1 MLLEPTPDQDFFRD
15 TTARFLQE
23 RTPVAVLRGLRDDSA
38 GFDPGFWRAGAEL
51 GWTSLLVDE
60 AHGGGS
66 ISDSG
71 LIDLTLIAYEFGRH
85 AAPGPL
91 VPTNVVAALLGRHSH
106 HHDTLAGLLDGSVTA
121 AWCSAEP
128 RPEARAATAP
138 LTITVDG
145 DDVIVHGTK
154 RPVEAAGTAE
164 LLLVTGRTGDG
175 LSHVLVPRDTP
186 GVTVT
191 AMRSVDLTRR
201 YAKVEFDHVRLP
213 ASALLGA
220 AGDGSADDEYARH
233 LAIVLGCA
241 ETVGALQTAFDTTV
255 AWAFDRYSFG
265 RALASYQAIKHRFA
279 DMKMWLEA
287 CHAISDTAAA
297 AVAADTPDA
306 ARLSSAAK
314 AYIGDHASDLMQ
326 ECVQFHGGIGLTF
339 EHDLHLYTRR
349 VAANRSTYGTPA
361 EHRRALADAVIS
373 AAATS
378 KESAQ

>member
-23 RTPVAVLRGLRDDSA
+23 RTPVAVLRGLRDDAA
-38 GFDPGFWRAGAEL
+38 GYDSDFWRAGAEL

-60 AHGGGS
+60 EHGGGS

-71 LIDLTLIAYEFGRH
+71 LLDLTLIAYEFGRR

-91 VPTNVVAALLGRHSH
+91 VPTNIVAALLGRHDSH
-106 HHDTLAGLLDGSVTA
+106 PDTLAGLLDGSVTG
-121 AWCSAEP
+121 AWCTAEP
-128 RPEARAATAP
+128 APGARAATAA
-138 LTITVDG
+138 LEITVDG
-145 DDVIVHGTK
+145 DEVIVHGTK

-164 LLLVTGRTGDG
+164 VLLVTGRTGEG

-186 GVTVT
+186 GVTIT

-201 YAKVEFDHVRLP
+201 YAKVDFDGVRLP

-220 AGDGSADDEYARH
+220 AGDGAADAEYARH

-287 CHAISDTAAA
+287 CHAISDAAAA
-297 AVAADTPDA
+297 AVAVDAPDA
-306 ARLSSAAK
+306 ARLASAAK
-314 AYIGDHASDLMQ
+314 AYVGDHAADLMQ

-361 EHRRALADAVIS
+361 EHRGALADAVIA